1 MAGKGQLVLTGQLG
15 SVMKESAQA
24 ALSYVRAHT
33 AELGIPIDFLEKSD
47 LHLHV
52 PAGAVPKDGPSAGNA
67 ILSAMVSLLTG
78 RRVRGDVAMTGEITL
93 RGTVLPV
100 GGIKEKLLAAHRAG
114 IKRVIIPERNGK
126 DLVELPDEVRDTM
139 EIVLVKKVSET
150 MAAALET
157 EIAVPMMEAPIVT
170 SEPQISA

>member
-1 MAGKGQLVLTGQLG
+1 
-15 SVMKESAQA
+15 
-24 ALSYVRAHT
+24 VRAHA
-33 AELGIPIDFLEKSD
+33 AELGIPVDFLEKSD

-93 RGTVLPV
+93 RGNVLPV

-114 IKRVIIPERNGK
+114 IKRVIIPERNAK
-126 DLVELPDEVRDTM
+126 DLIELPDEVKQTM
-139 EIVLVKKVSET
+139 EVVLVKKVAET

-157 EIAVPMMEAPIVT
+157 EIAVPVLPPAHDAA
-170 SEPQISA
+170 EPQIHA

>member
-1 MAGKGQLVLTGQLG
+1 
-15 SVMKESAQA
+15 MKESAQA
-24 ALSYVRAHT
+24 ALSYVRAHA
-33 AELGIPIDFLEKSD
+33 AELGIPVDFLEKSD

-67 ILSAMVSLLTG
+67 IMAAMVSLLTG

-114 IKRVIIPERNGK
+114 IKRAIIPERNAK
-126 DLVELPDEVRDTM
+126 DLVELPDEVKKSM

-150 MAAALET
+150 IAQSLED
-157 EIAVPMMEAPIVT
+157 EIAVPMTGPSAPT
-170 SEPQISA
+170 SEPQIHA